1 MIKSRK
7 TLMRLSA
14 LLALVILFSPFVSVA
29 EAGLFDSLKA
39 KTAQKVE
46 ELKQR
51 DWWLTKIAGK
61 VAGFVA
67 GKAGGAI
74 GAACGYV
81 IGAGIGGPV
90 AAGMGAMIGFRIGDI
105 ITKTL
110 VKPIGEQL
118 ATMKLKDKKK
128 IDLQAVKDAI
138 KSVNKASLTAEG
150 IGAVV
155 GDLVGGTIG
164 AAAGIALLAGT
175 GAWAIPILGTVSAA
189 YLGSKLG
196 KWIFGGIGRWIG
208 KKALKKGYEAY
219 AASGSNASDTESVS
233 VADNT
238 EESTPEARKNTV
250 DIVGANNQEIVVS
263 DDIQTKKMAYEQYY
277 KEYTDA
283 VTKPDSDPEKVKDLM
298 INYRQAYEE
307 YKSTVEKS
315 GAK

>member
-1 MIKSRK
+1 
-7 TLMRLSA
+7 
-14 LLALVILFSPFVSVA
+14 LLSPFDSVA
-29 EAGLFDSLKA
+29 EAGIFDTLKA
-39 KTAQKVE
+39 KSAQKIE

-81 IGAGIGGPV
+81 IGAACGGPV

-118 ATMKLKDKKK
+118 ATWKLKDQKK
-128 IDLQAVKDAI
+128 IDFQAVKDAI

-155 GDLVGGTIG
+155 GDLIGGTMG

-175 GAWAIPILGTVSAA
+175 GAWAIPLLGTVSAA

-208 KKALKKGYEAY
+208 KKVLKKGYEAY
-219 AASGSNASDTESVS
+219 AGSERSASDSVLLS
-233 VADNT
+233 DEN
-238 EESTPEARKNTV
+238 EEAALEERINTV
-250 DIVGANNQEIVVS
+250 NIVGADNQEIVVS
-263 DDIQTKKMAYEQYY
+263 DEIQAKRLAYEQYY
-277 KEYTDA
+277 REYTDS
-283 VTKPDSDPEKVKDLM
+283 VTRPDSDPEKVKTLM
-298 INYRQAYEE
+298 MDYRQAYEE
-307 YKSTVEKS
+307 YKSAVKKS
-315 GAK
+315 EVK